1 MNNNSCSKW
10 GNTMQD
16 HMEHINRE
24 VANAASLSE
33 IEKLLSCLQFLPPP
47 VEIFDS
53 CFVLFLID
61 TIHNGGTFLA
71 KNGCFVT

>member
-33 IEKLLSCLQFLPPP
+33 IEKLLSCLLPLWKFL
-47 VEIFDS
+47 IHALS
-53 CFVLFLID
+53 CF
-61 TIHNGGTFLA
+61 
-71 KNGCFVT
+71 